1 MTVFA
6 GSKSACPCIIEMKN
20 NINEKTGYGRADKK
34 KKVRGSYETHYA
46 PRSTRRTS
54 ILLDLGPTP
63 RTLLFPRRA
72 FFFHTWT
79 RDGPAVRGPT
89 STSGR
94 V

>member
-1 MTVFA
+1 MIVFA

-20 NINEKTGYGRADKK
+20 NINEKTGYGRGDK

-63 RTLLFPRRA
+63 RTLLFARRA
-72 FFFHTWT
+72 FFSYVDT
-79 RDGPAVRGPT
+79 RWSCCERPNEYLR
-89 STSGR
+89 
-94 V
+94 